1 MRIKEKLIF
10 KSLKIIFL
18 KIKKNKIYKS
28 KKKKKNLI
36 LF

>member
-18 KIKKNKIYKS
+18 KIKKIKFTKV
-28 KKKKKNLI
+28 KKKKKI
-36 LF
+36 